1 MLISSENIASAASWM
16 RGVQSAIADEYP
28 NQYMRCP
35 VHLAIGQELVWAII
49 KTYKFGLKIY
59 SSHRGHLPYL
69 ALDGE
74 IDKFIAELHL
84 CDEGINN
91 GNLGSMHIKSPERGH
106 ITSVPIVGSS
116 IPLAVGAALAKKS
129 LGFDWIPVAHFGDG
143 ACEEGIFHESLNMA
157 SAKKLPVLFLCENN
171 GYSCTTALEARQ
183 PSPNMKRHAENSL
196 IKTFKAG
203 SSDCEMM
210 VKQLNNAIEYIQNE
224 SNPAFLEIECFRF
237 REHCGPRFDHNFGDR
252 TSEEYQHAE
261 KLDWVGLNL
270 NQESFNTGYE
280 NTLVA
285 ITKYGKQ
292 VQERL
297 SRGFIQ

>member
-1 MLISSENIASAASWM
+1 MLISSEDIASAASWM
-16 RGVQSAIADEYP
+16 RGVQTAIADEYP

-49 KTYKFGLKIY
+49 KTYNFELKIY

-74 IDKFIAELHL
+74 VDKFIAELHL
-84 CDEGINN
+84 CDGGLNK

-157 SAKKLPVLFLCENN
+157 SAKNLPVLFLCENN
-171 GYSCTTALEARQ
+171 GYSCTTALDARQ
-183 PSPNMKRHAENSL
+183 PSPDMKRHAQNAL
-196 IKTFKAG
+196 IKTFRAS
-203 SSDCEMM
+203 SSDCEFM
-210 VKQLNNAIEYIQNE
+210 VEQLKSAIEYIQNE
-224 SNPAFLEIECFRF
+224 NNPAFLEIECFRF
-237 REHCGPRFDHNFGDR
+237 REHCGPRIDHNFGDR
-252 TSEEYQHAE
+252 TNEEYVKAE

-270 NQESFNTGYE
+270 NQESFHKGYDKTQE
-280 NTLVA
+280 A
-285 ITKYGKQ
+285 ISKYGQQ
-292 VQERL
+292 VQDRL